1 MDYRER
7 ISFAKN
13 SLKKYDEYNGF
24 KYDPYIGFFSL
35 WIGLN
40 AIYAY
45 RQDIKTAE
53 RKKIKKLFDESR
65 ALETIDKEAMIK
77 LIHIIEDA
85 DEHPILSDYFDSN
98 LKDLKNFYKG
108 RGYYVGDLLNE
119 QLGSLLA
126 KIRNNLFHG
135 LKGWNKEGEL
145 RLVKAANTVLYQVL
159 RYFVSKGEKVLE
171 NSLF

>member
-1 MDYRER
+1 
-7 ISFAKN
+7 
-13 SLKKYDEYNGF
+13 
-24 KYDPYIGFFSL
+24 
-35 WIGLN
+35 
-40 AIYAY
+40 
-45 RQDIKTAE
+45 
-53 RKKIKKLFDESR
+53 
-65 ALETIDKEAMIK
+65 
-77 LIHIIEDA
+77 
-85 DEHPILSDYFDSN
+85 
-98 LKDLKNFYKG
+98 LKNFYKG